1 MNEIQTVAM
10 CLLDNYKNNG
20 NKWISQLDV
29 QGGYEINKDG
39 VIHIYY
45 PTLSRRV
52 SQIKI
57 NGKPIAVDK
66 YNNIGGTAYTGYRL
80 SSNVRLKDVQDFIDG
95 KVKVKKSKK
104 QIKETL
110 MDKLLAKLGF

>member
-10 CLLDNYKNNG
+10 CLLDNYKKG

-29 QGGYEINKDG
+29 QGGYEINKNG
-39 VIHIYY
+39 VIHVYY

-80 SSNVRLKDVQDFIDG
+80 NSNVRLKDVQDFIDG

-104 QIKETL
+104 KIKETL